1 MTNQLVYISS
11 RRTLHLLMAVGKG
24 FLDQYSVFC
33 VFGSVVGCVVV
44 PLITQVC
51 LLLLYFCLK
60 YTTDIR
66 FLIILLPQPAVRE

>member
-11 RRTLHLLMAVGKG
+11 LRVRRLLMAVGKG

-51 LLLLYFCLK
+51 SLLLYFCRK
-60 YTTDIR
+60 TYDGYS
-66 FLIILLPQPAVRE
+66 LPINSSRQTSCT